1 MDFLALGK
9 EPISPDQPTG
19 FDVRYEP
26 EFDLLQAEIDKLS
39 SPSAVAGADWKKVH
53 EISAKILSEKSKD
66 LFVACCLAVS
76 QIHIRRID
84 GLADGLRIL
93 HDMVTQ
99 YWDQMFP
106 PKKRMRGRLGAV
118 EFWIEK
124 TESALGGIAAEAQ
137 DGNKWEEI
145 RQHLEGLTT
154 FLREALP
161 EPPLFTPIERQVL
174 RLSQSA
180 DRIQQPS
187 ASSALHEG
195 HPEDNSSFATWREAS
210 SEYQAPPAA
219 RPVSPSSA
227 SSQPVEK
234 AKDGPPESD
243 PRKIIQHGFKSFRQ
257 AASLLFEE
265 NPKDASA
272 YRYRRIESWAKVSAL
287 PPVVGEKTQVP
298 PPPPHELQNIMDL
311 RTNKSWQFLLRAAE
325 YKVSQFIFWFD
336 LNRFVA
342 EALINLGEEYIS
354 AHNVVCDETAF
365 LFHRLKGLDRLAFS
379 DGTPFAGPE
388 TRQWIGNLSLGG
400 PATSVERISVPD
412 SDQDAEIADKMSVT
426 INKAQAFLKKMQTAE
441 AVGLIHAELSHC
453 ASQKESLLWRMA
465 LCRILL
471 GSDKKSLALPHLELM
486 IDDVDQFRLEAWE
499 PKLALNALL
508 TVWAG
513 YASFTENQFKNKAAE
528 VLMRI
533 AKIDPVEAIRIGK

>member
-9 EPISPDQPTG
+9 EPISPDQPAG
-19 FDVRYEP
+19 YDVRYEP

-39 SPSAVAGADWKKVH
+39 SPSALAGADWKKVH

-66 LFVACCLAVS
+66 LFVACCFAVS

-93 HDMVTQ
+93 HDMVTM

-124 TESALGGIAAEAQ
+124 TESALEGIAAGGSG
-137 DGNKWEEI
+137 DNKWEDI
-145 RQHLEGLTT
+145 RQHLEGLTS
-154 FLREALP
+154 FLGEALP
-161 EPPLFTPIERQVL
+161 EPPLFTPIERQVK
-174 RLSQSA
+174 RLSEGA
-180 DRIQQPS
+180 DKAEQ
-187 ASSALHEG
+187 
-195 HPEDNSSFATWREAS
+195 
-210 SEYQAPPAA
+210 
-219 RPVSPSSA
+219 SSA
-227 SSQPVEK
+227 SYPLREDHQEDNASFAKTRETLSEIQSSAAARAGVSLPASQKPVEEPK
-234 AKDGPPESD
+234 KSASEND
-243 PRKIIQHGFKSFRQ
+243 PRKIIQQGLKSFRQ
-257 AASLLFEE
+257 GASLLFEE
-265 NPKDASA
+265 NSKDASA
-272 YRYRRIESWAKVSAL
+272 YRYRRIEAWSKVSAL
-287 PPVVGEKTQVP
+287 PPVVGDKTQVP

-336 LNRFVA
+336 LNRFAA

-400 PATSVERISVPD
+400 PAASVERISFPD
-412 SDQDAEIADKMSVT
+412 GGQDAETADKMSAT
-426 INKAQAFLKKMQTAE
+426 INKAQDFVKKMQTAE

-486 IDDVDQFRLEAWE
+486 IDDVDQFRLEAWD
-499 PKLALNALL
+499 PKLALNVLL
-508 TVWAG
+508 TVWSG

>member
-9 EPISPDQPTG
+9 EPISPDQPAG

-39 SPSAVAGADWKKVH
+39 SPSALAGADWKKVH

-66 LFVACCLAVS
+66 LFVACCFAVS
-76 QIHIRRID
+76 QIHIRRIE

-93 HDMVTQ
+93 HDMVTL

-124 TESALGGIAAEAQ
+124 TESALEGIAAGGSG
-137 DGNKWEEI
+137 DNKWEEI
-145 RQHLEGLTT
+145 RQHLEGLTS
-154 FLREALP
+154 FLGEALP
-161 EPPLFTPIERQVL
+161 EPPLFTPIERQVK
-174 RLSQSA
+174 RLSEGA
-180 DRIQQPS
+180 DKAEQ
-187 ASSALHEG
+187 
-195 HPEDNSSFATWREAS
+195 
-210 SEYQAPPAA
+210 
-219 RPVSPSSA
+219 SSA
-227 SSQPVEK
+227 SSPLREDHQEDNASFAKPRETLSEIQASAAARAGVPLPASQKPVEEPK
-234 AKDGPPESD
+234 KGASEND
-243 PRKIIQHGFKSFRQ
+243 PRKIIQQGLKSFRQ
-257 AASLLFEE
+257 GASLLFEE

-272 YRYRRIESWAKVSAL
+272 YRYRRIEAWSKVSAL
-287 PPVVGEKTQVP
+287 PPVVGDKTQVP

-311 RTNKSWQFLLRAAE
+311 RSNKSWQFLLRTAE

-400 PATSVERISVPD
+400 PAASVERISFPD
-412 SDQDAEIADKMSVT
+412 GGQDAETADKMSAT
-426 INKAQAFLKKMQTAE
+426 INKAQDFLKKMQTAE

-508 TVWAG
+508 TVWSG